1 MSREMSRELYLQ
13 YGPPRTASTLAFQIL
28 CAIMYLR
35 HTDEPD
41 KVLCRF
47 SGTPVPSRP
56 PIMFEVVKS
65 HKFPAP
71 HLLSDLTRAG
81 ARVFATAINSSAGDD
96 WRPTA
101 AVLSRTMHL
110 NVTYVQITSML
121 ARRGSTN
128 LIATDYAH
136 ALNLTRTE
144 VGHVTEY
151 IRYWSILRRCCGY
164 EMSADWRATL
174 RNDTAHVPHHN
185 PSSPLYPDCALYRLD
200 AVERALMRSHIYQRF
215 HRYARR
221 FRSFSANDGEFD
233 GTYCERSNAKVAA
246 APPRGA
252 AEKRRADDQGED
264 RSIRWLWL

>member
-1 MSREMSRELYLQ
+1 MSARELFLQ

-28 CAIMYLR
+28 CAAAYLR
-35 HTDEPD
+35 HADEPG

-71 HLLSDLTRAG
+71 HLLGDLTRVG
-81 ARVFATAINSSAGDD
+81 VRVFATAINSSAEND

-101 AVLSRTMHL
+101 AGLSRTMRL
-110 NVTYVQITSML
+110 NVTYTQITSLL
-121 ARRGSTN
+121 ARRGAAN

-136 ALNLTRTE
+136 ALRLTRAE
-144 VGHVTEY
+144 VGYVIEY
-151 IRYWSILRRCCGY
+151 IRYWSILRQCCGH
-164 EMSADWRATL
+164 EMSADWRAAL
-174 RNDTAHVPHHN
+174 RNNTAHVPHHDL
-185 PSSPLYPDCALYRLD
+185 SSPLHPNCEIYRLD
-200 AVERALMRSHIYQRF
+200 AVERALMHSHIYQRF

-221 FRSFSANDGEFD
+221 IRSFSANDGEFD

-246 APPRGA
+246 AAPSRGA
-252 AEKRRADDQGED
+252 AEKRRADPQEED
-264 RSIRWLWL
+264 RSTRWQCR